1 MVVVL
6 NTGEVMFCN
15 EVDVFD
21 TCVFADMVIIPSKEV
36 YEIIETEGVYE

>member
-1 MVVVL
+1 MAVVL

-21 TCVFADMVIIPSKEV
+21 DYVFADMVFIPRKEV
-36 YEIIETEGVYE
+36 YEIIETEGIYE

>member
-1 MVVVL
+1 MAVVL

-21 TCVFADMVIIPSKEV
+21 TCILADMVFVPIAEV
-36 YEIIETEGVYE
+36 YEIMELEGTYE